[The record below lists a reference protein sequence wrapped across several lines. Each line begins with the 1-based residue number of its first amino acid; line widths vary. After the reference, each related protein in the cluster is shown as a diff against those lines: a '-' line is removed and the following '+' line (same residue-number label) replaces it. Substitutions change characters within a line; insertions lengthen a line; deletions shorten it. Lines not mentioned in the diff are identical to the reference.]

1 MPYALSIASV
11 RHRVLRCG
19 AQKFGHSD
27 FFLRTRTAEARAYRR
42 KKPHPL
48 RRKKG
53 GDALSDRARCCF
65 ASGKKSKQAVARP
78 ANDQALV
85 RKEPADSIRG
95 GRHSLP
101 RDQIGVEATP
111 TFALRQREAYL
122 SFLRCSFSRLSY
134 RGRALPSYMKVIG
147 LGPRM

>member
-1 MPYALSIASV
+1 MGIKCRTGYRLLLL
-11 RHRVLRCG
+11 VLRCG
-19 AQKFGHSD
+19 AQKFDHSD
-27 FFLRTRTAEARAYRR
+27 FFPPHANRGGSRLSLEM
-42 KKPHPL
+42 PHPL
-48 RRKKG
+48 RRRRG
-53 GDALSDRARCCF
+53 ANALSDRVSLPAKDQGSRGK
-65 ASGKKSKQAVARP
+65 AKRTTKRSSGKSR
-78 ANDQALV
+78 LIL
-85 RKEPADSIRG
+85 SG

-122 SFLRCSFSRLSY
+122 SFLRCSFSRISY